1 MSSLVIVPVPE
12 FSKHR
17 TVFEAENTPTVPK
30 LKPQHPPLP
39 PSFTTQLLLQQ
50 KIDLLFFVFTH
61 TSSHFF
67 LNSIFGP
74 LPQLYIFSFAEKKN
88 RSVWISKGFILLILQ
103 LWYLPPPLSLFAV
116 SSIYFACW
124 VSRETE
130 ICVFFAVQIMCV
142 KGIIN
147 SFL

>member
-103 LWYLPPPLSLFAV
+103 LWYLSLSLCCFFCQ
-116 SSIYFACW
+116 IFCW
-124 VSRETE
+124 VSRERE
-130 ICVFFAVQIMCV
+130 ICAFFVQILCV
-142 KGIIN
+142 KGIKN
-147 SFL
+147 SFF